1 MPKIITD
8 VLFMADHF
16 VLVTSIETDYSPDSR
31 DVEQAALKRLA
42 DEYGDE
48 FVATLKSATK
58 RVSIEVVQ
66 ETPEPTIND
75 IKKSMEESSE

>member
-31 DVEQAALKRLA
+31 DVEKAALQRLA

-48 FVATLKSATK
+48 FVAIIKSATK
-58 RVSIEVVQ
+58 QVSIEVVQ
-66 ETPEPTIND
+66 ETPAPTIND
-75 IKKSMEESSE
+75 IKKSMEESNE

>member
-1 MPKIITD
+1 MAKIITD

-16 VLVTSIETDYSPDSR
+16 VLVTTVETEYSPDSR
-31 DVEQAALKRLA
+31 DVEKAALKRLA

-48 FVATLKSATK
+48 FVDTLKSATK

-75 IKKSMEESSE
+75 IAKSEKESE

>member
-1 MPKIITD
+1 MSKITTD

-16 VLVTSIETDYSPDSR
+16 VLVTTVETDYSPDTR
-31 DVEQAALKRLA
+31 DIEKAALKRLA

-48 FVATLKSATK
+48 FVAMLKSATK

-66 ETPEPTIND
+66 ETPEPTVND
-75 IKKSMEESSE
+75 VNKSIEESE

>member
-1 MPKIITD
+1 MAKIITD

-16 VLVTSIETDYSPDSR
+16 VLVTTVETEYSPDSR
-31 DVEQAALKRLA
+31 DVEKAALKRLA

-48 FVATLKSATK
+48 FVDTLKSATK

-66 ETPEPTIND
+66 ETPELTIND
-75 IKKSMEESSE
+75 IAKSEKESE